1 MHAAPPTMN
10 ADEKEIYQFL
20 RQFKDVFVSVVE
32 VSRRVGNRKMFNLD
46 RIWAKPL
53 LLRMETEG
61 VLESNEYGEFR
72 LRDRSWETNFIEAM
86 RQALPTV
93 PLGETTIIHLED
105 VLDENDT
112 ISNTNPPWPKASEL

>member
-1 MHAAPPTMN
+1 MN